1 MNRDRTGRTKGGLGS
16 KLHALCDSL
25 GRPVRLLLTAGNVS
39 DAVGVAELLKDLP
52 KADYSLADKGYV
64 MPIGF
69 GKS

>member
-1 MNRDRTGRTKGGLGS
+1 
-16 KLHALCDSL
+16 
-25 GRPVRLLLTAGNVS
+25 
-39 DAVGVAELLKDLP
+39 VGVAELLKDLP